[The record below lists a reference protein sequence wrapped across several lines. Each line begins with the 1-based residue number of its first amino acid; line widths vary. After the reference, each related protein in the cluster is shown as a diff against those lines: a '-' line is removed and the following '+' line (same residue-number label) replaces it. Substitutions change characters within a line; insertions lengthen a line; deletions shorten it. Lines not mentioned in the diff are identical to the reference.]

1 MNALDRLL
9 HEELGRLLDR
19 IATSAPGG
27 DLVSALAA
35 HPTLRARLDD
45 VDQRLAMLRGILLET
60 YGAWGRTLED
70 LENLWALVAWRRDE
84 APVAA

>member
-1 MNALDRLL
+1 MNPLDRLL
-9 HEELGRLLDR
+9 HEELGTLLDR
-19 IATSAPGG
+19 ISTSAPGA
-27 DLVSALAA
+27 DLAGALAA
-35 HPTLRARLDD
+35 QPTLRARLDD